1 MTFFLYILFYALV
14 CKINNLCYRYIRKWR
29 MMRKR
34 LNVYFVINLLGN
46 IRNGKIGKV
55 EIVITNAIKKIGS
68 GDI

>member
-1 MTFFLYILFYALV
+1 
-14 CKINNLCYRYIRKWR
+14 